1 MLYQKIEQK
10 FADQGWFEE
19 NYVQLFEQSSIRE
32 TLLNAY
38 GGLLFI
44 GIFLGILF
52 TVATILIIYYKQ
64 ISEGYEDHDRYVI
77 MQKVGM
83 SREEVKASIRSQILT
98 VFFLPLVTA
107 TIHVLFA
114 YPVIERLL
122 RMVQLDNRMLFI
134 GCIFGCVLV
143 FGILYACVYAITSRV
158 YYKLVQWS

>member
-1 MLYQKIEQK
+1 M
-10 FADQGWFEE
+10 
-19 NYVQLFEQSSIRE
+19 FEQSSIRE

-83 SREEVKASIRSQILT
+83 SREEVKASIRSQILI

-134 GCIFGCVLV
+134 GCIFGCVLI